1 MCELQVLDNTSP
13 KYAKLHPAQYHGS
26 AYGMFAAKR
35 GHLKKPGEWHTQEVT
50 VKGSTIKVVL
60 NGETILD
67 CDLSKVEKP
76 MYKIGKF
83 KGRTRKE
90 GHFGFAGH
98 GAAVQFRNVS
108 IKRLK

>member
-1 MCELQVLDNTSP
+1 MKIISIERVYCP
-13 KYAKLHPAQYHGS
+13 
-26 AYGMFAAKR
+26 
-35 GHLKKPGEWHTQEVT
+35 KPGEWNTQEVT

-67 CDLSKVEKP
+67 CDLNKVEKP
-76 MYKIGKF
+76 MYKIEKF

-98 GAAVQFRNVS
+98 GSPVMYRNVRL
-108 IKRLK
+108 KRLK